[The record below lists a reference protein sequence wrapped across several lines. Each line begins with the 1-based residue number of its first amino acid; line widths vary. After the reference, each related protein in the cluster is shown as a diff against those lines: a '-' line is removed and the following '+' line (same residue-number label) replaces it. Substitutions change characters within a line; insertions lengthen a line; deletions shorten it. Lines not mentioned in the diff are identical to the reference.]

1 MGRVNQVKIVNQSNE
16 YKPLRKGFIAQA
28 RLNVNELMRRR
39 QEERRIDKKTNILIF
54 SGAATVVAVVIVI
67 LSL

>member
-1 MGRVNQVKIVNQSNE
+1 MGRVNQVKSVNQDSE
-16 YKPLRKGFIAQA
+16 HKSLRNDFVTKV
-28 RLNVNELMRRR
+28 RLNVNDLMKRR

-54 SGAATVVAVVIVI
+54 SGATAVVAVVIVI